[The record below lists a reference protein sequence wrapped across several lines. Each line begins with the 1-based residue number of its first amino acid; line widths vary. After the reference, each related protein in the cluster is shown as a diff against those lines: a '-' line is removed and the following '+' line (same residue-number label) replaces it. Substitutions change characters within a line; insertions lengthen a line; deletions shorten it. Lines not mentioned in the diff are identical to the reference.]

1 MCVCAANMAPRR
13 TTGGD
18 SLVLPPPGGLS
29 VTICQRAVFP
39 SNLSGVGD
47 SFAVL
52 LLAQPV
58 TMCQSIITLRILT
71 TPLLTFKMLESSC
84 YKFSNN
90 KKEQKIRDGGCKYL
104 MNEMFLKF

>member
-1 MCVCAANMAPRR
+1 MCVCVANMAPRR

-39 SNLSGVGD
+39 SSLSGVGD

-58 TMCQSIITLRILT
+58 TMCQSNYNSENL
-71 TPLLTFKMLESSC
+71 
-84 YKFSNN
+84 NN
-90 KKEQKIRDGGCKYL
+90 PFINL
-104 MNEMFLKF
+104 